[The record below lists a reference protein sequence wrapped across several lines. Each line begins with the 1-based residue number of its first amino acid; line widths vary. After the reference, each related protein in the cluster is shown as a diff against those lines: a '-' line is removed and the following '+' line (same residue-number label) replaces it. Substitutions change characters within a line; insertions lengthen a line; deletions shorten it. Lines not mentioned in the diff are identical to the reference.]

1 MSASPALWKEFGAV
15 TDRELV
21 ATAATGAEGS
31 FEELVRRYQRPI
43 SSYVYRMVGDYEA
56 ALDLPRRFLS
66 KSMGHSLATA
76 PSLSSQRGF
85 IRSRTTARWIIYAAM
100 PDASAH
106 CSAGWKATNTSC
118 QLRAVTSVRN
128 KRVNAANAD

>member
-1 MSASPALWKEFGAV
+1 MSMSASPALWKEFGAV

-56 ALDLPRRFLS
+56 ALDLPRRDFYQSLWVTLS
-66 KSMGHSLATA
+66 L
-76 PSLSSQRGF
+76 PR
-85 IRSRTTARWIIYAAM
+85 
-100 PDASAH
+100 
-106 CSAGWKATNTSC
+106 
-118 QLRAVTSVRN
+118 
-128 KRVNAANAD
+128 RV

>member
-1 MSASPALWKEFGAV
+1 MSMSASPALWKEFGAV

-56 ALDLPRRFLS
+56 YG
-66 KSMGHSLATA
+66 SMEIFIKVYG
-76 PSLSSQRGF
+76 SLSR
-85 IRSRTTARWIIYAAM
+85 RR
-100 PDASAH
+100 
-106 CSAGWKATNTSC
+106 
-118 QLRAVTSVRN
+118 
-128 KRVNAANAD
+128 RV